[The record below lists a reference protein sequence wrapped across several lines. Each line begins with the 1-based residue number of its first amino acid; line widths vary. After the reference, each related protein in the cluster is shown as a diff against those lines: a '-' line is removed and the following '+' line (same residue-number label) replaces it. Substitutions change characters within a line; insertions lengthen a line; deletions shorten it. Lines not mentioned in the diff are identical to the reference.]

1 MSDLQQLDL
10 FGNPIVPVD
19 KLQKPVK
26 KQAKPFVVPST
37 DTTVDAPI
45 ATKEAVVFFEEAM
58 VEDAKTVEAPKE
70 LLQKANVHADKPKST
85 RGRKSLKSLAAGVE
99 MVHIPSDEELQKKQ
113 YHNIGDVA
121 GWFNVKISLIR
132 FWSDKFEPIL
142 KPRKNGKG
150 DRLFRP
156 EDVKI
161 LQMIHHLLREKKYTI
176 EGALEYLKK
185 NKGTQNMHEAVE
197 SLKNLRSFLLEF
209 KANL

>member
-10 FGNPIVPVD
+10 FGNPIPSVD
-19 KLQKPVK
+19 KMQKPVK
-26 KQAKPFVVPST
+26 KQAKAFVMPEP
-37 DTTVDAPI
+37 DTTIETPI
-45 ATKEAVVFFEEAM
+45 ATKEAIVVFEEPSVMEQEVVAEK
-58 VEDAKTVEAPKE
+58 VEKKIE
-70 LLQKANVHADKPKST
+70 KANADKPKST

-99 MVHIPSDEELQKKQ
+99 LVNIPSDEELQKKQ

-156 EDVKI
+156 DDVKL

-176 EGALEYLKK
+176 EGALDYLKK

-197 SLKNLRSFLLEF
+197 SLKNLRGFLLEL

>member
-10 FGNPIVPVD
+10 FGNPIPSVD
-19 KLQKPVK
+19 KMQKPVK
-26 KQAKPFVVPST
+26 KQAKAFVMPEP
-37 DTTVDAPI
+37 DTTIEAPI
-45 ATKEAVVFFEEAM
+45 ATKEAIVVFEEPSVMEQEVVAEK
-58 VEDAKTVEAPKE
+58 VEKKIE
-70 LLQKANVHADKPKST
+70 KANADKPKST

-99 MVHIPSDEELQKKQ
+99 LVNIPSDEELQKKQ

-156 EDVKI
+156 DDVKI

-176 EGALEYLKK
+176 EGALDYLKK

-197 SLKNLRSFLLEF
+197 SLKNLRGFLLEL